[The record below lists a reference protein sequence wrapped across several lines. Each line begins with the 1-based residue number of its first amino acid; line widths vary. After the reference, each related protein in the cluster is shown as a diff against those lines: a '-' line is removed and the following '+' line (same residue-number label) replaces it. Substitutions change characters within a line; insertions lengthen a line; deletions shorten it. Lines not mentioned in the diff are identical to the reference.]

1 MIYDKTQES
10 GLMLFLQMP
19 LDPVVSCSLRYLKY
33 FYSYN
38 PCFSPGDSIE
48 KISRKLPF
56 LPSYVPVMLSE
67 LSDHMTFMERVKNI
81 CTLF

>member
-1 MIYDKTQES
+1 MTDDKTQES

-33 FYSYN
+33 LYLNN
-38 PCFSPGDSIE
+38 PCFSSGDSTE
-48 KISRKLPF
+48 KINGKLPF
-56 LPSYVPVMLSE
+56 LPSYVPVTLSE
-67 LSDHMTFMERVKNI
+67 LSHHMTSRERVKNV